1 MTQRPQEPFGQAEF
15 SAEAVCHGRVYQAGG
30 NQYITAYN
38 VEHSQQLAPG
48 AKLDAPSPESVRVPL
63 ASPLI
68 SPLRDRRDLRSALLR
83 DIREREAASS
93 GLHVVCGMAG
103 CGKTA
108 LVQAVFAEA
117 VRDGSVVGLWVNASG
132 LSSFRS
138 GMLAV
143 AHDRGASQDEVD
155 AARTG
160 RRPAAD
166 FVWDYLNRSPQPWLL
181 VLDNADDPEVFRD
194 GLWLRTSP
202 RGIVL
207 VTSRH
212 ENARVWRAAAKHH
225 LDVLKIADAVDV
237 LRDLTVNA
245 EEQSKLELLAHR
257 LGCHPLALSLAGAYL
272 GRQLLE
278 SVTVD
283 EYLKRL
289 DVDPSLIDRGADPGE
304 QDLSRLI
311 SSTWQLSLDTLAEQG
326 APEATTLLRL
336 ISCYAPDP
344 LPAGLLIPPG
354 LDAAGLPHA
363 DPPLRGEQANRA
375 LEGLL
380 SHSLVSLLN
389 VSAGPQHTAVRSV
402 QAHPLLLETVA
413 ARMPVDQ
420 RDTLLG
426 AAAKLLTRLLS
437 TDDEQRIDPHT
448 LRLFTPHAI
457 HLLRRTAVARVEAQ
471 ATALLIVRDLRSQAY
486 ERSDFFAAQA
496 LAFEAVQVTKSTVS
510 AEALTDLYEHGRAL
524 AGLGRFADAAEVHHE
539 ALQARHEL
547 LGANHTDTLDSA
559 YALGLALYGL
569 GRWEEDEQFMQRA
582 AEGRERVLGHG
593 HPDTIDARSCLA
605 EAIGQQGRWREAHEL
620 GTSNLRISQ
629 EVLGS
634 GDRHTL
640 TARIALAWVLAGI
653 GRWQEA
659 EAHTRQTLLGCEQA
673 LGMEHPRTLAA
684 RHRLSDVLSHL
695 GQWQEA
701 EAAARSVWE
710 VRQGSLGNEHPH
722 TLSVQILLSRILRGG
737 GTLAEAQDRAT
748 QALGTC
754 VRVLGD
760 SHPDTQACRRELEA
774 VTEALARV
782 CRDTDAGPSNDHEDG

>member
-1 MTQRPQEPFGQAEF
+1 M
-15 SAEAVCHGRVYQAGG
+15 VW
-30 NQYITAYN
+30 
-38 VEHSQQLAPG
+38 
-48 AKLDAPSPESVRVPL
+48 
-63 ASPLI
+63 
-68 SPLRDRRDLRSALLR
+68 
-83 DIREREAASS
+83 
-93 GLHVVCGMAG
+93 GMAG

-108 LVQAVFAEA
+108 VVQTVFAEA

-166 FVWDYLNRSPQPWLL
+166 FVWDYLNRSSQPWLL

-212 ENARVWRAAAKHH
+212 GSAPVWRAAAKHP
-225 LDVLKIADAVDV
+225 LDVLKIDDAVDV

-245 EEQSKLELLAHR
+245 EEQAKLELLASR

-289 DVDPSLIDRGADPGE
+289 DVDPSFIDRGAEPGE

-311 SSTWQLSLDTLAEQG
+311 SSTWQLSLDALAERG
-326 APEATTLLRL
+326 TPEATTLLRL

-344 LPAGLLIPPG
+344 LPAGLLLPAG
-354 LDAAGLPHA
+354 LDATGLSDA

-380 SHSLVSLLN
+380 SHALVSLLDAP
-389 VSAGPQHTAVRSV
+389 VGPQHPTVRSV

-413 ARMPVDQ
+413 ARIPVDQ
-420 RDTLLG
+420 RGILLS
-426 AAAKLLTRLLS
+426 AAAGLLRGLLA
-437 TDDEQRIDPHT
+437 TNGEQRIDPHT

-457 HLLRRTAVARVEAQ
+457 HLLRRTTRERVEVQ
-471 ATALLIVRDLRSQAY
+471 QTALTIVRDLRDRAY
-486 ERSDFFAAQA
+486 DCNDFFAAQVLA
-496 LAFEAVQVTKSTVS
+496 LEAVRMTRSVVS
-510 AEALTDLYEHGRAL
+510 AEALTDLHEQGRAL
-524 AGLGRFADAAEVHHE
+524 SGLGRFAEAVEAHSAA
-539 ALQARHEL
+539 LRDRQEL
-547 LGANHTDTLDSA
+547 LGTDHRGTLDSA

-569 GRWEEDEQFMQRA
+569 GRWAEDEQCMRRA
-582 AEGRERVLGHG
+582 TEGRERVLGPG

-605 EAIGQQGRWREAHEL
+605 EAIGQQRRWQEARELA
-620 GTSNLRISQ
+620 TSNLRISQ

-659 EAHTRQTLLGCEQA
+659 EAHTRETLLGCAQA
-673 LGMEHPRTLAA
+673 LGEDHPRTLAA
-684 RHRLSDVLSHL
+684 RQRLADVLSHL
-695 GQWQEA
+695 EQWPEA
-701 EAAARSVWE
+701 EAAARSVRA
-710 VRQGSLGNEHPH
+710 VRQRSLGEEHPH
-722 TLSVQILLSRILRGG
+722 TLSVEILLSRILRCRGA
-737 GTLAEAQDRAT
+737 LVEARHQAT
-748 QALGTC
+748 RVLEAC

-760 SHPDTQACRRELEA
+760 AHPDTGACRRELRA
-774 VTEALARV
+774 ATEALARA
-782 CRDTDAGPSNDHEDG
+782 CGDTDVEPSNDHEDGRS